1 MFKVTK
7 KMTSRQ
13 ARCGS
18 SGGLLICIYLL
29 LIMSK
34 YICDLWLGHQ
44 QSSIKYVIRTTNI
57 FVVS

>member
-29 LIMSK
+29 LIK
-34 YICDLWLGHQ
+34 YICDLWLRHQQ